1 MAIKAQR
8 FAGSVSDILRE
19 HSAEDQER
27 VRKTNNI
34 SEILGELYEASEL
47 RAEKLANEQGRN
59 DYAERHNLQYDKE
72 RDKYLKISTDG
83 KTIEYAVDKAT
94 IDSLIDLELIHE
106 HDDVVYEKDDKGNIT
121 TTPKTMFGF
130 DQYPEHK
137 NYNWEHRSTQRRARR
152 LEKQALKSLDK
163 FDVNTFNVPPNA
175 TNDELEDW
183 EEEYFTARSGRDPFD
198 YEPYEIRHFLN
209 KLHENEAKAEGITGP
224 EDDKYFAVIN
234 DERSHVNKYEK
245 NLIMKYGET
254 AANYIHKFTER
265 EGKIIINKDTG
276 LNQYGFF
283 SSLGGMFSSLG
294 TQPFKAMAM
303 NMGSTLGKVGAGIG
317 GMFAEGGFMGAGGFM
332 GKAMSGISAAAP
344 AIGVAQ
350 MVLGSFG
357 RARANKKLAKD
368 LDKQMKTQ
376 IKMQG
381 NLTGETAQALE
392 QLQDRTQL
400 QEQAMGEAAG
410 EGYEDIVAAEGTMQS
425 ATKGLKTGTVEM
437 KKAETLG
444 DLQTNWSQQLSQLER
459 NYKDTNKAI
468 IDSVEDQQFQ
478 FGENMK
484 KMAKARKKAWRH
496 RRWYRNL
503 I

>member
-1 MAIKAQR
+1 
-8 FAGSVSDILRE
+8 
-19 HSAEDQER
+19 
-27 VRKTNNI
+27 
-34 SEILGELYEASEL
+34 
-47 RAEKLANEQGRN
+47 
-59 DYAERHNLQYDKE
+59 
-72 RDKYLKISTDG
+72 
-83 KTIEYAVDKAT
+83 
-94 IDSLIDLELIHE
+94 
-106 HDDVVYEKDDKGNIT
+106 
-121 TTPKTMFGF
+121 
-130 DQYPEHK
+130 
-137 NYNWEHRSTQRRARR
+137 
-152 LEKQALKSLDK
+152 
-163 FDVNTFNVPPNA
+163 
-175 TNDELEDW
+175 
-183 EEEYFTARSGRDPFD
+183 
-198 YEPYEIRHFLN
+198 
-209 KLHENEAKAEGITGP
+209 
-224 EDDKYFAVIN
+224 
-234 DERSHVNKYEK
+234 
-245 NLIMKYGET
+245 
-254 AANYIHKFTER
+254 
-265 EGKIIINKDTG
+265 
-276 LNQYGFF
+276 
-283 SSLGGMFSSLG
+283 MFSRIG

-444 DLQTNWSQQLSQLER
+444 DLQTNWSQQLSQLEG
-459 NYKDTNKAI
+459 NYKDTNKAF